1 MDADPQEA
9 SRLHHLLMDLVR
21 GSELLQPERADTGHA
36 ISLSQAFALHELDT
50 EPPLSQRELAQRLNL
65 EKSSVSRLAADL
77 ERAGL
82 LTRDRDPANQRWY
95 RLRLTEAG
103 RTVHREIGDAFHQRY
118 ERWVAAMTPQERSAL
133 LTGLPALVRVMREVR

>member
-1 MDADPQEA
+1 
-9 SRLHHLLMDLVR
+9 
-21 GSELLQPERADTGHA
+21 
-36 ISLSQAFALHELDT
+36 
-50 EPPLSQRELAQRLNL
+50 
-65 EKSSVSRLAADL
+65 
-77 ERAGL
+77 RAGL